1 MSSAKAKCLDGD
13 DCQVRV
19 IHLDRV
25 EQARRETVSGKE
37 LNWLASI
44 YKVLGDPSRLK
55 IVMALR
61 NVEMCVCDLA
71 AFLGL
76 TESAISHQLRR
87 FKDLALVRS
96 RREGQVIYY
105 SLDDEHVAKSFAMNE
120 AEMKFLEEGLTA
132 MGLKTIPS
140 QANFIY
146 CDVGMDGA
154 SMYDALLQEG
164 VIVRHIRGSMIRVT
178 IGQPTE
184 NRRLLQALEHVLPTL
199 SKSA

>member
-1 MSSAKAKCLDGD
+1 MGLSKAKCLDGET
-13 DCQVRV
+13 CQIRV

-25 EQARRETVSGKE
+25 ERALRETVSGKE
-37 LNWLASI
+37 LNRLSSI

-87 FKDLALVRS
+87 FKDLALVKS

-105 SLDDEHVAKSFAMNE
+105 SLDDEHVAE
-120 AEMKFLEEGLTA
+120 
-132 MGLKTIPS
+132 
-140 QANFIY
+140 
-146 CDVGMDGA
+146 
-154 SMYDALLQEG
+154 LLN
-164 VIVRHIRGSMIRVT
+164 
-178 IGQPTE
+178 IG
-184 NRRLLQALEHVLPTL
+184 LEHV
-199 SKSA
+199 SE